1 MKSKDLVKKLL
12 PICVALV
19 LIALIAILITVLT
32 KAKVNPTLSSGKGE
46 QSYFVYNNDGKII
59 KYTNQEAY
67 EKLKSEYGLSVV
79 VDNIDK
85 DLLADEIA
93 SLTTE
98 QIKKEAIDTIFST
111 TIEKYIE
118 NNKFEDSEV
127 EEKLNE
133 GVSAFIKN
141 AFSRYGISVAKDDL
155 KIVKDGENYTVEV
168 KTGTDFYDYVAL
180 NAARF
185 SYAYKKLTDKYEEE
199 LVEYKKYLEDK
210 AAYEASE
217 ADDKVAPTAP
227 SMTISDS
234 KYSDLWDEDHVDAYW
249 AIVIPYSS
257 YSEAETALLQHGLVV
272 KSLTVLQGEV
282 ESTKSIWLHY
292 GRVTDEQK
300 DAFESE
306 DIDGYN
312 IITKNDYY
320 KDLVNEYYKDNTKN
334 TSANPDQYG
343 AYVLSDDEIKQ
354 AIVNLYNHYYGW
366 EIKSMPVAS
375 DEVAL
380 KTESKFYYTAADL
393 TKLSL
398 LSSVTGNKFNEF
410 KADETNFRKLYSE
423 AVSSSSYKVYWI
435 LGKEDTT
442 QWEDLKDTNTI
453 LEFMNANKADL
464 VEAATTATIVNNS
477 LDELRIEKG
486 LKFYDSVLED
496 SYKST
501 YSSTTLKINR
511 KSSKNVV
518 YTCNGKDITV
528 DQLFDTISTKY
539 AVAVALEQYQYSWML
554 LYASKADGTKFNKYF
569 DYQAFLDGKK
579 LSKCIYDND
588 DAKKLWDS
596 ITGTDGT
603 ITNIKNSFASGGY
616 ATYGYDASYG
626 WKNFLRD
633 FFSRYYGVQIKDN
646 DDLAV
651 YLIYQ
656 QIVNDYTKYVSDASN
671 LDWTIFQADYISQLN
686 SYINSNGFHLL
697 ICKKDAD
704 GNIIKPEEWT
714 DEEKLAA
721 SELYNKVI
729 ELAKVLEKDELD
741 ELLSGINSA
750 FTSTSKYPIKFED
763 GSYIKDNLLSSKNDK
778 KFKYTY
784 VYSNNTTTY
793 SEYEIDLAE
802 YKTLGLQVT
811 YEELTTTAGV
821 MVKEFEAAVR
831 EMWNANINNM
841 LESEKGLVEE
851 IELHEAKIETE
862 FGYHLY
868 VNTSHDL
875 SAYLNDKKV
884 VGLPSLDYVAL
895 YQYEANHAS
904 DDDYVKVVDLVAD
917 YQEAVQLGKDTTKAK
932 AAVVKAMAK
941 VDYLDVNDTN
951 VEDFINNTLYGY
963 TNIQELIDKS
973 TSSTKKIDT
982 DDIVNNTTVQSQITS
997 WVKTIYDEFTGSYYY
1012 QLIVLQEAQ
1021 KNASYI
1027 SLEGKGDNSAIT
1039 DLLNAYVESY
1049 YSYLTYNTTDKKLCE
1064 KLLGAFELTTQLA
1077 DTLDKTTNDAMKAL
1091 AKDLF
1096 NALSAEDKAELQE
1109 AYDKA
1114 KFN

>member
-67 EKLKSEYGLSVV
+67 EKLKSEYGLTVV
-79 VDNIDK
+79 VNNIDK

-93 SLTTE
+93 SLSTD
-98 QIKKEAIDTIFST
+98 QIKKEAIDTIFNT

-127 EEKLNE
+127 EDKLNE
-133 GVSAFIKN
+133 GVEAFIKN
-141 AFSRYGISVAKDDL
+141 AFSRYGIKVVADDV
-155 KIVKDGENYTVEV
+155 KIVKDGENYTVDV

-185 SYAYKKLTDKYEEE
+185 SYAYKKLTDKYEAE

-227 SMTISDS
+227 TMTISDS
-234 KYSDLWDEDHVDAYW
+234 KYSDLWNEDNVDGYW

-257 YSEAETALLQHGLVV
+257 YSEAETALLQHGIVV
-272 KSLTVLQGEV
+272 KSLTVTQGEV

-292 GRVTDEQK
+292 GKVTEEQK
-300 DAFESE
+300 ADFESE

-320 KDLVNEYYKDNTKN
+320 KDLVNEYYKDNSKN
-334 TSANPDQYG
+334 TSASPDQYG

-366 EIKSMPVAS
+366 RIKSMPVAA

-380 KTESKFYYTAADL
+380 GNESKFYYTAADL

-423 AVSSSSYKVYWI
+423 AVSSSSYKVFWI
-435 LGKEDTT
+435 LGKEDKT
-442 QWEDLKDTNTI
+442 QWEDLKDSNAI
-453 LEFMNANKADL
+453 LEFMNAHKDDL
-464 VEAATTATIVNNS
+464 VEAATTATVVNNTM
-477 LDELRIEKG
+477 DELRVEKG

-496 SYKST
+496 NYKTT
-501 YSSTTLKINR
+501 YSSTALKVNR

-518 YTCNGKDITV
+518 YVCNDKEVTV
-528 DQLFDTISTKY
+528 DALFDSISTKY
-539 AVAVALEQYQYSWML
+539 SVAVALEQYQYAWML
-554 LYASKADGTKFNKYF
+554 LYATKADGTKFNKYF

-579 LSKCIYDND
+579 LSKCVYNTDE
-588 DAKKLWDS
+588 AKKVWDG
-596 ITGTDGT
+596 ITGADGT

-616 ATYGYDASYG
+616 ATYGFDASYG

-633 FFSRYYGVQIKDN
+633 FFSRYYGVQVKDN

-656 QIVNDYTKYVSDASN
+656 QIVNDYTKYVSDVSN
-671 LDWTIFQADYISQLN
+671 LDWAIFEADYISQLN
-686 SYINSNGFHLL
+686 SYINSIGFHFL

-704 GNIIKPEEWT
+704 GKTIDPKEWT
-714 DEEKLAA
+714 EEETLAA
-721 SELYNKVI
+721 QELYAKVLD
-729 ELAKVLEKDELD
+729 LAKVLEKDELD
-741 ELLSGINSA
+741 EYLSGLNNA
-750 FTSTSKYPIKFED
+750 FTSTNKYPIKFED

-793 SEYEIDLAE
+793 TDYEIDLAE

-811 YEELTTTAGV
+811 YEELTTTAGA

-851 IELHEAKIETE
+851 IEIHEASIKTE

-884 VGLPSLDYVAL
+884 VGLPSRDNVAL

-917 YQEAVQLGKDTTKAK
+917 YQEAVQLGKDTSKAK

-941 VDYLDVNDTN
+941 VAYFDVNDSN
-951 VEDFINNTLYGY
+951 VEEFITNTLYGY
-963 TNIQELIDKS
+963 TNVNELIEKS

-982 DDIVNNTTVQSQITS
+982 DDIVNNTSVQSQITS
-997 WVKTIYDEFTGSYYY
+997 WVKTIYDECTGSYYY

-1027 SLEGKGDNSAIT
+1027 SLEGKGDNSAIN

-1049 YSYLTYNTTDKKLCE
+1049 YGYLTYNTTDKKLCE
-1064 KLLGAFELTTQLA
+1064 KLLGAFELTTQLG

-1096 NALSAEDKAELQE
+1096 NALSAEDKAELQD

-1114 KFN
+1114 KLN